1 MDGSVF
7 AEALRERVRQAL
19 AALAAA
25 RDADDAYAVAV
36 AQDEVDDA
44 VRVARGH
51 GLYVDGLDDV
61 ATDLDEG

>member
-25 RDADDAYAVAV
+25 REDDDAYAVAV

-51 GLYVDGLDDV
+51 GLYVDGIGDVETDVDD
-61 ATDLDEG
+61 G